1 MQKSQIMKKYTMKIF
16 IRILVYFSLAF
27 LVFFLYKFDYLRVKG
42 LDLDLTYII
51 PGTIILWAG
60 FVMSTFSWW
69 KALKVHDIHVSKRLA
84 LVSHGLS
91 VFAKYIPGK
100 VWVILGRASFVS
112 MGNHSMRSASYI
124 SLKEQLIYVWLGL
137 LIGIGPLLYFYPF
150 SGFVILVLFLTVFF
164 TFFLYSKGFHQF
176 VIRLLSKVF
185 RKKLEVPLVTIREVI
200 PLILYVLVY
209 WGLWMLAFYLFVM
222 AFHFEF
228 SIVVIFSWPLSISL
242 GVLALITPGGIGVRE
257 GIMTGFMVLTGM
269 PLEEATTIA
278 VISRLWFITG
288 EVFIFLL
295 SLVLNKFRLRRTAE

>member
-1 MQKSQIMKKYTMKIF
+1 MKILF
-16 IRILVYFSLAF
+16 RILIYLSLAF
-27 LVFFLYKFDYLRVKG
+27 LVVYLYKFDYLKVKG
-42 LDLDLTYII
+42 LDLDPAYII
-51 PGTIILWAG
+51 PGTILLWGG
-60 FVMSTFSWW
+60 FIMSTLSWW
-69 KALKVHDIHVSKRLA
+69 KALKIHNIHVSKRLA

-100 VWVILGRASFVS
+100 VWTILGRASFIS
-112 MGNHSMRSASYI
+112 LEDHSIRSASYI

-150 SGFVILVLFLTVFF
+150 SGFVILVVFLTIFF

-176 VIRLLSKVF
+176 VIRLLSKLI

-200 PLILYVLVY
+200 PLILYVLAY

-228 SIVVIFSWPLSISL
+228 SIAVIFSWPLSISL
-242 GVLALITPGGIGVRE
+242 GVLSLITPGGIGVRE

-295 SLVLNKFRLRRTAE
+295 SLVLNKFSLRKAVV

>member
-1 MQKSQIMKKYTMKIF
+1 MKILF
-16 IRILVYFSLAF
+16 RILIYLSLAF
-27 LVFFLYKFDYLRVKG
+27 LVVYLYKFDYLRVKG
-42 LDLDLTYII
+42 LDLDPAYII
-51 PGTIILWAG
+51 PGTILLWGG
-60 FVMSTFSWW
+60 FMMSTLSWW
-69 KALKVHDIHVSKRLA
+69 KALKIHDIHVSKRLA

-100 VWVILGRASFVS
+100 VWTILGRASFIS
-112 MGNHSMRSASYI
+112 LEDHSIRSASYI

-150 SGFVILVLFLTVFF
+150 SGFVILVVFLTIFF

-176 VIRLLSKVF
+176 VIRLLSKLI

-200 PLILYVLVY
+200 PLILYVLAY

-228 SIVVIFSWPLSISL
+228 SIAVIFSWPLSISL
-242 GVLALITPGGIGVRE
+242 GVLSLVTPGGIGVRE

-295 SLVLNKFRLRRTAE
+295 SLVLNKFSLRKAVV

>member
-1 MQKSQIMKKYTMKIF
+1 MKILF
-16 IRILVYFSLAF
+16 RILIYLSLAF
-27 LVFFLYKFDYLRVKG
+27 LIVYLYKFDYLRVKG
-42 LDLDLTYII
+42 LDLDPTYII
-51 PGTIILWAG
+51 TGTILLWGG
-60 FVMSTFSWW
+60 FMMSTLSWW
-69 KALKVHDIHVSKRLA
+69 KALKIHDIHVSKRLA

-100 VWVILGRASFVS
+100 VWTILGRASFIS
-112 MGNHSMRSASYI
+112 LEDHSIRSASYI

-150 SGFVILVLFLTVFF
+150 SGFVILVVFLTIFF

-176 VIRLLSKVF
+176 VIRLLSKLI

-200 PLILYVLVY
+200 PLILYVLAY

-228 SIVVIFSWPLSISL
+228 SIAVIFSWPLSISL
-242 GVLALITPGGIGVRE
+242 GVLSLITPGGIGVRE
-257 GIMTGFMVLTGM
+257 GIMTGFMILTGM

-295 SLVLNKFRLRRTAE
+295 SLVLNKFSLRQAVV

>member
-1 MQKSQIMKKYTMKIF
+1 MKILF
-16 IRILVYFSLAF
+16 RILIYLSLAF
-27 LVFFLYKFDYLRVKG
+27 LIVYLYKFDYLRVKG
-42 LDLDLTYII
+42 LDLDPTYII
-51 PGTIILWAG
+51 TGTILLWGG
-60 FVMSTFSWW
+60 FVMSTLSWW
-69 KALKVHDIHVSKRLA
+69 KALKIHDIHVSKRLA

-100 VWVILGRASFVS
+100 VWTILGRASFIS
-112 MGNHSMRSASYI
+112 LEDHSIRSASYI

-137 LIGIGPLLYFYPF
+137 LIGIGPLIYFYPF
-150 SGFVILVLFLTVFF
+150 SGFVILVVFLTIFF

-176 VIRLLSKVF
+176 VIRLLSKLI

-200 PLILYVLVY
+200 PLILYVLAY

-228 SIVVIFSWPLSISL
+228 SIAVIFSWPLSISL
-242 GVLALITPGGIGVRE
+242 GVLSLITPGGIGVRE

-278 VISRLWFITG
+278 IISRLWFITG

-295 SLVLNKFRLRRTAE
+295 SLVLNKFSLRQAVV

>member
-1 MQKSQIMKKYTMKIF
+1 
-16 IRILVYFSLAF
+16 
-27 LVFFLYKFDYLRVKG
+27 
-42 LDLDLTYII
+42 
-51 PGTIILWAG
+51 
-60 FVMSTFSWW
+60 MSTLSWW
-69 KALKVHDIHVSKRLA
+69 KALKIHDIDVSKRLA

-112 MGNHSMRSASYI
+112 IDNHAMRSASYI

-150 SGFVILVLFLTVFF
+150 SGFVILVLFLTIFF

-176 VIRLLSKVF
+176 VIRLLSKLIK
-185 RKKLEVPLVTIREVI
+185 KKLEIPLVTIREVI
-200 PLILYVLVY
+200 PLILYVLAY
-209 WGLWMLAFYLFVM
+209 WGLWMLAFYFFVS
-222 AFHFEF
+222 AFHVEF
-228 SIVVIFSWPLSISL
+228 SIAVIFSWPLSISL

-257 GIMTGFMVLTGM
+257 GIMIGFMVLTGM

-295 SLVLNKFRLRRTAE
+295 SLVLNKFSLRPTAE

>member
-1 MQKSQIMKKYTMKIF
+1 MKILF
-16 IRILVYFSLAF
+16 RILIYLSLAF
-27 LVFFLYKFDYLRVKG
+27 LVVYLYKFDYLRVKG
-42 LDLDLTYII
+42 LDLDPAYII
-51 PGTIILWAG
+51 PGTILLWGG
-60 FVMSTFSWW
+60 FIMSTLSWW
-69 KALKVHDIHVSKRLA
+69 KALKIHNIHVSKRLA

-100 VWVILGRASFVS
+100 VWTILGRASFIS
-112 MGNHSMRSASYI
+112 LEDHSIRSASYI

-150 SGFVILVLFLTVFF
+150 SGFVILVVFLTIFF

-176 VIRLLSKVF
+176 VIRLLSKLI

-200 PLILYVLVY
+200 PLILYVLAY

-228 SIVVIFSWPLSISL
+228 SIAVIFSWPLSISL
-242 GVLALITPGGIGVRE
+242 GVLSLITPGGIGVRE

-295 SLVLNKFRLRRTAE
+295 SLVLNKFSLRKAVV

>member
-1 MQKSQIMKKYTMKIF
+1 MKILF
-16 IRILVYFSLAF
+16 RILIYLSLAF
-27 LVFFLYKFDYLRVKG
+27 LVVYLYKFDYLRVKG
-42 LDLDLTYII
+42 LDLDPAYII
-51 PGTIILWAG
+51 PATILLWGG
-60 FVMSTFSWW
+60 FMMSTLSWW
-69 KALKVHDIHVSKRLA
+69 KALKIHNIHVSKRLA

-100 VWVILGRASFVS
+100 VWTILGRASFIS
-112 MGNHSMRSASYI
+112 LEDHSIRSASYI

-150 SGFVILVLFLTVFF
+150 SGFVILVVFLTIFF

-176 VIRLLSKVF
+176 VIRLLSKLI

-200 PLILYVLVY
+200 PLILYVLAY

-228 SIVVIFSWPLSISL
+228 SIAVIFSWPLSISL
-242 GVLALITPGGIGVRE
+242 GVLSLITPGGIGVRE

-295 SLVLNKFRLRRTAE
+295 SLVLNKFSLRKAYV

>member
-1 MQKSQIMKKYTMKIF
+1 MLF
-16 IRILVYFSLAF
+16 RILIYLSMAF
-27 LVFFLYKFDYLRVKG
+27 LVVFLYKYDYLSLKG
-42 LDLDLTYII
+42 LALDPVYII
-51 PGTIILWAG
+51 PATLLLWGG
-60 FVMSTFSWW
+60 FFMSTISWW
-69 KALKVHDIHVSKRLA
+69 KALQIHNIHVSKRLA
-84 LVSHGLS
+84 IASHGLS

-112 MGNHSMRSASYI
+112 LDDYSMRNASYI

-150 SGFVILVLFLTVFF
+150 NGFVILVVFLTIFF

-176 VIRLLSKVF
+176 VIHLLSKVF
-185 RKKLEVPLVTIREVI
+185 RKKLEVPLVTIKEVI
-200 PLILYVLVY
+200 PLILYVLAY
-209 WGLWMLAFYLFVM
+209 WGLWMLAFYFFVS
-222 AFHFEF
+222 AFHIEF
-228 SIVVIFSWPLSISL
+228 SIAVIFSWPLSISL

-257 GIMTGFMVLTGM
+257 GIMIGFMVLTGM

-295 SLVLNKFRLRRTAE
+295 SLVLNKFSLRPTAG

>member
-1 MQKSQIMKKYTMKIF
+1 MKILF
-16 IRILVYFSLAF
+16 RILIYLSLAF
-27 LVFFLYKFDYLRVKG
+27 LVVYLYKFDYLRVKG
-42 LDLDLTYII
+42 LDLDPAYII
-51 PGTIILWAG
+51 PGTILLWGG
-60 FVMSTFSWW
+60 FMMSTLSWW
-69 KALKVHDIHVSKRLA
+69 KALKIHDIHVSKRLA

-100 VWVILGRASFVS
+100 VWTILGRASFIS
-112 MGNHSMRSASYI
+112 LEDHSIRSASYI

-150 SGFVILVLFLTVFF
+150 SGFVILVVFLTIFF

-176 VIRLLSKVF
+176 VIRLLSKLI
-185 RKKLEVPLVTIREVI
+185 RKKLEVPLVTIKEVI
-200 PLILYVLVY
+200 PLILYVLAY

-228 SIVVIFSWPLSISL
+228 SIAVIFSWPLSISL
-242 GVLALITPGGIGVRE
+242 GVLSLITPGGIGVRE

-295 SLVLNKFRLRRTAE
+295 SLVLNKFSLRQAVV